1 MITRTVAVVVQAHG
15 ASDARQAVTSLVVCL
30 RVCIPCLPD
39 VQVVNNGRDVKTDS
53 NGNAAFNCLVSDAH
67 TRMDQEYKLV
77 VSALS
82 AAASMTPAS
91 SRRIRF
97 AYVHGRRVTAP
108 RLGPRLPS
116 SAALC
121 RDPKRVLVSLWLRRG
136 ADGSAYR
143 SRTSCRRSG
152 TWNGGRWCLSPAVTW
167 VRSRLVGR
175 WCAGRRYKDEG
186 GLEKTL
192 EVSYR
197 LVDHNGKLVNM
208 KPADITTTL
217 LYEDET
223 EVCGPVW
230 SCMVLCGRGCV
241 CMHTCLCSGVRGS
254 VGGSMQKCVAVCCAW
269 MWTWTWMWICV
280 TLALALCESISS
292 CA

>member
-1 MITRTVAVVVQAHG
+1 MFAFLAAG
-15 ASDARQAVTSLVVCL
+15 CPS
-30 RVCIPCLPD
+30 

-53 NGNAAFNCLVSDAH
+53 NGNAAFNCLISDAH

-230 SCMVLCGRGCV
+230 SCVVLCGRVWSCAVVVVYACIPV
-241 CMHTCLCSGVRGS
+241 CAAV
-254 VGGSMQKCVAVCCAW
+254 CVAVSVAVCRSVW
-269 MWTWTWMWICV
+269 QCV
-280 TLALALCESISS
+280 ALGCGRGRGCGSV
-292 CA
+292 